1 MSKWAYDFSDAVA
14 DILEPRMVAA
24 QSVGE
29 LRRLQAVYFR
39 ARYKESAEQIAKRTG
54 LALQTVRNLHSAW
67 RHHGEAALEIKSK
80 GGRFHENLT
89 MAEEEA
95 LLEQHSK
102 QARRGSILEVS
113 KIHRACEE
121 MLGDTQALSTT
132 YRMLHRHGW
141 RKIAP
146 RPKHPHGDPQ
156 AQEAFK
162 KTGRKL
168 SKKPN
173 KKPKK

>member
-14 DILEPRMVAA
+14 DGLEPRMAKA

-29 LRRLQAVYFR
+29 LRRLQAIYFR

-67 RHHGEAALEIKSK
+67 RHQGEAALEIRNK

-89 MAEEEA
+89 VAEEEA

-102 QARRGSILEVS
+102 QARRGGILEVS

-121 MLGDTQALSTT
+121 ALGDKQALSTT

-141 RKIAP
+141 RKITP
-146 RPKHPHGDPQ
+146 RPRHPQGDPA

-162 KTGRKL
+162 KTGRQ
-168 SKKPN
+168 SSRKPK
-173 KKPKK
+173 KKPKR